1 MSPQRPSALT
11 KRERLR
17 SRAIAVIGLVLV
29 WNLLWGAFTWLNTI
43 TGAVIAVALLV
54 VFPLPPVKFGGRL
67 RPVAVVKF
75 FARFFFDLTV
85 ASFQVAFLA
94 FRRGEP
100 RSAIVAVE
108 LRVKSDLNMTL
119 VAEAV
124 SLVPGS
130 LIAEADHQTGTLYIH
145 MLGVRDAAH
154 LERLRAEVLQLE
166 ARLVRAIGSDA
177 ELRLVE
183 APVPTDREER
193 PA

>member
-1 MSPQRPSALT
+1 MSPLTALT

-17 SRAIAVIGLVLV
+17 SRITAVIGLVLV

-43 TGAVIAVALLV
+43 TGAVIAVAILI

-67 RPVAVVKF
+67 RPVAVVTF

-85 ASFQVAFLA
+85 ASFQVALLA
-94 FRRGEP
+94 FRPGEP
-100 RSAIVAVE
+100 KSAIVAVE

-145 MLGVRDAAH
+145 MLGVRDAEH
-154 LERLRAEVLQLE
+154 LEHLRAEVLRLE

-177 ELRLVE
+177 ELRQVE
-183 APVPTDREER
+183 ARPPTDLKER